1 MNAVAH
7 LPRRAW
13 RVLGVGLWRA
23 WDRVSLYLPVLL
35 MGLLALATY
44 WLVRNTPEVPPATAA
59 PPLRHEPDYY
69 MTGFSVK
76 SFDVAGRL
84 KSEMSGAHGRHYPD
98 TDTLEIDGFRIRS
111 YGPNGQLTVA
121 TARRALAN
129 SDGSEVQLTG
139 DAVVVREAGTDAHGR
154 QTPRMEYRSEF
165 LHAFLDTER
174 VRTHLPVQLMRGADR
189 FTADRMDFDNIERLL
204 QLDGRV
210 RGVMVPAK
218 AAP

>member
-1 MNAVAH
+1 MSGSAH
-7 LPRRAW
+7 WPRRAW
-13 RVLGVGLWRA
+13 RVVGVGLWRA

-35 MGLLALATY
+35 MGVLALATY
-44 WLVRNTPEVPPATAA
+44 WLVRNTPEAPPATSVA
-59 PPLRHEPDYY
+59 PLRHEPDYY
-69 MTGFSVK
+69 MKGFSVK
-76 SFDVAGRL
+76 SFDAAGRL

-98 TDTLEIDGFRIRS
+98 TDTLEIDSFRIRS

-139 DAVVVREAGTDAHGR
+139 DAVVVREAGTDAKGR
-154 QTPRMEYRSEF
+154 QTARMEYRSEF

-174 VRTHLPVQLMRGADR
+174 VRTHMPVQLMRGADR
-189 FTADRMDFDNIERLL
+189 FTAERMDFDNVERLL

-210 RGVMVPAK
+210 RGVLVPAQ
-218 AAP
+218 ATP